1 MMPSRLFW
9 KFFLA
14 FCMASI
20 CLLVIGMAL
29 LSVLRNG
36 PAQMLAVA
44 QVQEIV
50 ADVIAA
56 DGPAA
61 AEPVML
67 QQARRN
73 GRMAL
78 YDAEGK
84 FIAGVAGVAL
94 GSKTQTVLAPDG
106 RRYQLAIAAPQSSL
120 APPLL
125 VSGFVSVLFSAAL
138 AWYFSVPLAHLSAG
152 FRAVSAGQL
161 STRLGARVGAR
172 RDEIADL
179 AHEFDGM
186 AAQLEQ
192 LWLAQQRL
200 LHNISHELRS
210 PLARLQV
217 AVGLLRQSPDGRM
230 DMVSRVEREA
240 DRLEGLLA
248 EILTLAR
255 LKAGHALGHEEKIDL
270 MDLVSAIIDDANF
283 EAQTKACRVTFEG
296 AAPFVTF
303 AKGEVL
309 YRAFE
314 NVIRNAVKYSPPGET
329 VLVRAGIEHDRLV
342 LEVIDKGPGVPTAAR
357 EEMFDAFKRFD
368 GEARRLEG
376 FGLGLAIAREAV
388 LWHGGDI
395 RAEDGPL
402 SGGLKMVVTVPRRG
416 APLDTPWP
424 PG

>member
-1 MMPSRLFW
+1 MRPSRLFW

-14 FCMASI
+14 FWLASI
-20 CLLVIGMAL
+20 CLLVIGVTI
-29 LSVLRNG
+29 LSVLRND
-36 PAQMLAVA
+36 PAQAVA
-44 QVQEIV
+44 VVQLQEIV
-50 ADVIAA
+50 ADVIASE
-56 DGPAA
+56 GPEA
-61 AEPVML
+61 AEPVL
-67 QQARRN
+67 TQQERRN
-73 GRMAL
+73 GRLAL
-78 YDAEGK
+78 YDAEGR
-84 FIAGVAGVAL
+84 FVAGAPRVAL
-94 GSKTQTVLAPDG
+94 GTSTKAVLGPDG
-106 RRYQLAIAAPQSSL
+106 RRFQLAVAVPHTSL
-120 APPLL
+120 VPPILI
-125 VSGFVSVLFSAAL
+125 SGCVSVLFSAAL
-138 AWYFSVPLAHLSAG
+138 AWYFSVPLAHLNAG
-152 FRAVSAGQL
+152 FRAVSTGQL
-161 STRLGARVGAR
+161 STRVAARIGSR

-179 AHEFDGM
+179 AQEFDGM

-217 AVGLLRQSPDGRM
+217 AVGLLRQSPEGRL

-255 LKAGHALGHEEKIDL
+255 LKAGHALGHEEKLDL

-283 EAQTKACRVTFEG
+283 EAQTKACRVSLEG
-296 AAPFVTF
+296 AVPFVTF

-314 NVIRNAVKYSPPGET
+314 NVIRNAVKYSPPGEE
-329 VLVRAGIEHDRLV
+329 VVVRAVVERDCLV

-357 EEMFDAFKRFD
+357 EEIFDAFKRFD
-368 GEARRLEG
+368 GETGRLEG

-388 LWHGGDI
+388 VWHGGDI

-416 APLDTPWP
+416 SPLDAARPV
-424 PG
+424 G